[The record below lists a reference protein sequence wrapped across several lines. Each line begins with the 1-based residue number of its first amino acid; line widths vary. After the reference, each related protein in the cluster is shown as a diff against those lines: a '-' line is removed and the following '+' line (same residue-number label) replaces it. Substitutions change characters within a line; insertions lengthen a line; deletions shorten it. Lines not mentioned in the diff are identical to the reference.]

1 MDVMDTYVVVDL
13 ETTGHSVKSGDELI
27 EFAAVVVQGSEV
39 IERYSTLIRPSRP
52 IPPFIT
58 QLTTI
63 TDDAVADAPS
73 FEEVIPDIW
82 RMLDGRVFVAHNVSF
97 DLNFLNE
104 SLERAGY
111 MAFEG
116 RAIDTVELARIL
128 YPTLESH
135 ALEALAETFDL
146 VHTDAHRALS
156 DAEATAELFI
166 QMMGR
171 LRELP
176 VVTLKQLRQYATSW
190 ESHIE
195 STLDELI
202 VEIGIRPDDETTYDI
217 HRKIALRRLVD
228 PVVTEIEREPFEPFL
243 QRTIEETLPKM
254 FAQFEPRQSQFEM
267 MRHVYKALDDEET
280 LLVEAGTGT
289 GKTLAYLIPSAHH
302 ALETKRPV
310 VISTHTIQLQE
321 QLLTRDLP
329 IVQSL
334 FPDVTFTL
342 LKGRRN
348 YIDLRK
354 FELLLED
361 KQDGL
366 LMAMCKSMV
375 LVWLTETET
384 GDLEELSL
392 PGAATQGPASFKRLI
407 QADATNEFGRFDP
420 WYSRDFFT
428 RAVLRSKEA
437 DLIITNH
444 ALLFSDLQHQAGILP
459 SETPL
464 VLDEAHQVEEV
475 ASHHF
480 GVVFDAIQFDRLFKW
495 FGYAS
500 DGKFHAKV
508 LQLAD
513 LTAQA
518 EEAEAY
524 SQQIDTAIARVDEE
538 FEDLVTA
545 LHSLATKPDQR
556 QTIRFERESGIFRPI
571 QEVAKRVEDRL
582 RTLRT
587 TLRHLLRLLED
598 KKEHMTFKQRAVLN
612 DLKTFIGDVR
622 DLESVIYETML
633 TRDADTVSWVELNLG
648 NRKST
653 SVYTQPVEIGPLL
666 QERLFA
672 KRPTILTSATMTVS
686 GRFSFIERRLG
697 LDGQAVRK
705 VMLASPF
712 KFKEQ
717 AKLFVP
723 TDIPLINEV
732 SLPTFV
738 ERTAEAITQIAEVT
752 QGRMLVLFTSNE
764 LLRMTYESVKAQ
776 LDPTYTLL
784 AQGVSGGSRSRLTKQ
799 FKRMDQA
806 ILFGTAS
813 FWEGVDIPGEALTC
827 LVIVRLPFAPPDQPI
842 MQARSEKIEANGKSS
857 FFELSLPQA
866 VIRFKQGVGR
876 LIRSQDDYG
885 AIFVFDR
892 RVETTRY
899 GKQFITSLPKVD
911 RIDGPLDTAL
921 SELELF
927 LDEKDQTAERKD
939 RFR

>member
-1 MDVMDTYVVVDL
+1 MDVMDTYVIVDL

-63 TDDAVADAPS
+63 TDQDVASAPA
-73 FEEVIPDIW
+73 FEDVIPDIW
-82 RMLDGRVFVAHNVSF
+82 KMLDGRVFVAHNVSF

-104 SLERAGY
+104 SLELAGY
-111 MAFEG
+111 LPFQG

-135 ALEALAETFDL
+135 ALESLADTFGL

-166 QMMGR
+166 QQLNR
-171 LRELP
+171 LRTLP
-176 VVTLKQLRQYATSW
+176 VVTLKQLRRLSESWTSN
-190 ESHIE
+190 IE
-195 STLDELI
+195 PLLDDLI

-217 HRKIALRRLVD
+217 HRKIALRRLTDSFEPAV
-228 PVVTEIEREPFEPFL
+228 EREPFEPFL
-243 QRTIEETLPKM
+243 HRTIEETLPSL
-254 FAQFEPRQSQFEM
+254 FDQFEPRQSQFEM
-267 MRHVYKALDDEET
+267 MRHVYKALDDEAT
-280 LLVEAGTGT
+280 LLIEAGTGT

-310 VISTHTIQLQE
+310 VVSTHTIQLQE
-321 QLLTRDLP
+321 QLLNRDLP
-329 IVQSL
+329 IL
-334 FPDVTFTL
+334 KAIFPEIEFTL

-354 FELLLED
+354 FEMVLEETN
-361 KQDGL
+361 DGML
-366 LMAMCKSMV
+366 SAMCKAMV

-407 QADATNEFGRFDP
+407 QADAATDFGRFDP

-437 DLIITNH
+437 DIIVTNH

-459 SETPL
+459 TDTPL
-464 VLDEAHQVEEV
+464 ILDEAHQVEEV

-480 GVVFDAIQFDRLFKW
+480 GVTFDAIQFDRLFKW
-495 FGYAS
+495 FGYGA
-500 DGKFHAKV
+500 DGKFHSRL

-513 LTAQA
+513 LTSVSEETEAFSKETDQALAQ
-518 EEAEAY
+518 
-524 SQQIDTAIARVDEE
+524 VDVELD
-538 FEDLVTA
+538 DLLTA
-545 LHSLATKPDQR
+545 LQSLGKKKDQR
-556 QTIRFERESGIFRPI
+556 QTVRFEREGDVFRPI
-571 QEVAKRVEDRL
+571 REVAKRLENRL
-582 RTLRT
+582 RTLRMS
-587 TLRHLLRLLED
+587 LRQMLRLLDEH
-598 KKEHMTFKQRAVLN
+598 KEHMTFKQRAVIG
-612 DLKTFIGDVR
+612 DLKAFIGDVR
-622 DLESVIYETML
+622 EIESVLYETML
-633 TRDADTVSWVELNLG
+633 TRDDDAVSWVELNLA
-648 NRKST
+648 NRKLT

-666 QERLFA
+666 HERLFA

-686 GRFSFIERRLG
+686 GRFGFIERRLG
-697 LDGQAVRK
+697 LDGQDVRR
-705 VMLASPF
+705 VVLASPF
-712 KFKEQ
+712 DFKKQ

-723 TDIPLINEV
+723 SDIPLINEV
-732 SLPTFV
+732 PLPHFV
-738 ERTAEAITQIAEVT
+738 DQIAASIARIANVT
-752 QGRMLVLFTSNE
+752 KGRMLVLFTSNE
-764 LLRMTYESVKAQ
+764 LLRLTHEAVRHQ
-776 LDPTYTLL
+776 LDDAYTLL

-799 FKRMDQA
+799 FKRIDQS

-827 LVIVRLPFAPPDQPI
+827 LVIVRLPFAPPDQPVI
-842 MQARSEKIEANGKSS
+842 QARSEKIEATGKSS

-876 LIRSQDDYG
+876 LIRSKEDYG

-899 GKQFITSLPKVD
+899 GKQFLNSLPAVD
-911 RIDGPLDTAL
+911 RIEGSLETSLA
-921 SELELF
+921 ELELF
-927 LDEKDQTAERKD
+927 LDEKEETTLGNQR
-939 RFR
+939 

>member
-1 MDVMDTYVVVDL
+1 MDTYVIVDL

-27 EFAAVVVQGSEV
+27 EFAAVVVQEGEV

-63 TDDAVADAPS
+63 SDEDVSDAPT
-73 FEEVIPDIW
+73 FEDVIPDIW
-82 RMLDGRVFVAHNVSF
+82 KMLDGRVFVAHNVAF
-97 DLNFLNE
+97 DLTFLNE
-104 SLERAGY
+104 SLEQAGY
-111 MAFEG
+111 LAFQG

-135 ALEALAETFDL
+135 ALEALSDTFDL

-166 QMMGR
+166 RMLDRLRDLPMVTLKR
-171 LRELP
+171 LRELSE
-176 VVTLKQLRQYATSW
+176 SW
-190 ESHIE
+190 TSHIE
-195 STLDELI
+195 PLLDEIILE
-202 VEIGIRPDDETTYDI
+202 VGIRPDDETRFDI
-217 HRKIALRRLVD
+217 HRKIALRRPVD
-228 PVVTEIEREPFEPFL
+228 AFVPAIEREPFEPFL
-243 QRTIEETLPKM
+243 LRTIEETLPSL
-254 FAQFEPRQSQFEM
+254 FDQFEPRQSQFEM
-267 MRHVYKALDDEET
+267 MRHVYRALDDEET

-321 QLLTRDLP
+321 QLLNRDLP
-329 IVQSL
+329 VLRQI
-334 FPDVTFTL
+334 FPEIEFTL

-354 FELLLED
+354 FEMVLDESN
-361 KQDGL
+361 DGL
-366 LMAMCKSMV
+366 LASMCKAMV

-384 GDLEELSL
+384 GDLEELSF
-392 PGAATQGPASFKRLI
+392 PGSATQGPASFKRLI
-407 QADATNEFGRFDP
+407 QADASSDFGRFDP

-428 RAVLRSKEA
+428 KAVLRSKEA
-437 DLIITNH
+437 DLIVTNH

-459 SETPL
+459 TDTPL
-464 VLDEAHQVEEV
+464 ILDEAHQVEEV

-480 GVVFDAIQFDRLFKW
+480 GVRFDAIQFDRLFKW
-495 FGYAS
+495 FGYGA
-500 DGKFHAKV
+500 DGKFHSRII
-508 LQLAD
+508 QLAD
-513 LTAQA
+513 LTSVT
-518 EEAEAY
+518 EEAEAF
-524 SQQIDTAIARVDEE
+524 SQQIDSALARVEE
-538 FEDLVTA
+538 ELEDLLT
-545 LHSLATKPDQR
+545 SLQSLGKKKEPR
-556 QTIRFERESGIFRPI
+556 QTVRFEREAPTFRPI
-571 QEVAKRVEDRL
+571 REVANRLEDKL

-587 TLRHLLRLLED
+587 SLRHLHRLLD
-598 KKEHMTFKQRAVLN
+598 DRKEHMTFKQRALLG
-612 DLKTFIGDVR
+612 DLKTLIGDVR
-622 DLESVIYETML
+622 ELESVIYETML
-633 TRDADTVSWVELNLG
+633 THDDDAVSWVELNLG
-648 NRKST
+648 NRKLT

-666 QERLFA
+666 HERLFK

-686 GRFSFIERRLG
+686 GKFSFMERRLG
-697 LDGQAVRK
+697 LEGEPVRR
-705 VMLASPF
+705 VVLPSPF
-712 KFKEQ
+712 NFKDQ

-723 TDIPLINEV
+723 SDFPLINEV
-732 SLPTFV
+732 PLPQFV
-738 ERTAEAITQIAEVT
+738 DQTAQSIVQIANVT
-752 QGRMLVLFTSNE
+752 KGRMLVLFTSNE
-764 LLRMTYESVKAQ
+764 LLRLTYEQVKDH
-776 LDPTYTLL
+776 LDPSYTLL

-799 FKRMDQA
+799 FKRMEQS

-842 MQARSEKIEANGKSS
+842 MQARSEKIEAMGKSP

-876 LIRSQDDYG
+876 LIRSKGDYG
-885 AIFVFDR
+885 AVFVFDR

-899 GKQFITSLPKVD
+899 GKQFINSLPKVD
-911 RIDGPLDTAL
+911 RIEGTLETSL

-927 LDEKDQTAERKD
+927 LDEKEKSVARND
-939 RFR
+939 R

>member
-1 MDVMDTYVVVDL
+1 MDTYVIVDL

-27 EFAAVVVQGSEV
+27 EFAAVVVQEGEV

-63 TDDAVADAPS
+63 SDEDVSDAPT
-73 FEEVIPDIW
+73 FEDVIPDIW
-82 RMLDGRVFVAHNVSF
+82 KMLDGRVFVAHNVAF
-97 DLNFLNE
+97 DLTFLNE
-104 SLERAGY
+104 SLEQAGY
-111 MAFEG
+111 LAFQG

-135 ALEALAETFDL
+135 ALEALSDTFDL

-166 QMMGR
+166 RMFDRLRDLPMVTLKR
-171 LRELP
+171 LRELSE
-176 VVTLKQLRQYATSW
+176 SW
-190 ESHIE
+190 TSHIE
-195 STLDELI
+195 PLLDEMILE
-202 VEIGIRPDDETTYDI
+202 VGIRPDDETRFDI
-217 HRKIALRRLVD
+217 HRKIALRRPVD
-228 PVVTEIEREPFEPFL
+228 AFVPTTEREPFEPFL
-243 QRTIEETLPKM
+243 LRTIEETLPSL
-254 FAQFEPRQSQFEM
+254 FEQFEPRQSQFEM

-321 QLLTRDLP
+321 QLLNRDLP
-329 IVQSL
+329 VLRQI
-334 FPDVTFTL
+334 FPEIEFTL

-354 FELLLED
+354 FEMVLDESN
-361 KQDGL
+361 DGL
-366 LMAMCKSMV
+366 LASMCKAMV

-384 GDLEELSL
+384 GDLEELSF
-392 PGAATQGPASFKRLI
+392 PGSATQGPASFKRLI
-407 QADATNEFGRFDP
+407 QADASNDFGRFDP

-428 RAVLRSKEA
+428 KAVLRSKEA
-437 DLIITNH
+437 DLIVTNH

-459 SETPL
+459 TDTPL

-480 GVVFDAIQFDRLFKW
+480 GVTFDAIQFDRLFKW
-495 FGYAS
+495 FGYGA
-500 DGKFHAKV
+500 DGKFHSRII
-508 LQLAD
+508 QLAD
-513 LTAQA
+513 LTSVT
-518 EEAEAY
+518 EEAEAF
-524 SQQIDTAIARVDEE
+524 SQQIDSALARVEE
-538 FEDLVTA
+538 ELEDLLT
-545 LHSLATKPDQR
+545 SLQSLGKKKEPR
-556 QTIRFERESGIFRPI
+556 QTVRFEREGATFRPI
-571 QEVAKRVEDRL
+571 REVANRLEDKL

-587 TLRHLLRLLED
+587 SLRHLHRLLDER
-598 KKEHMTFKQRAVLN
+598 KEHMTFKQRALLG
-612 DLKTFIGDVR
+612 DLKTLIGDVR
-622 DLESVIYETML
+622 ELESVIYETML
-633 TRDADTVSWVELNLG
+633 TRDDDAVSWVELNLG
-648 NRKST
+648 NRKLT

-666 QERLFA
+666 HERLFK

-686 GRFSFIERRLG
+686 GKFSFMERRLG
-697 LDGQAVRK
+697 LEGEPVRR
-705 VMLASPF
+705 VVLPSPF
-712 KFKEQ
+712 NFKEQ

-723 TDIPLINEV
+723 SDFPLINEV
-732 SLPTFV
+732 PLPQFV
-738 ERTAEAITQIAEVT
+738 DQTAQSIVQIANVT
-752 QGRMLVLFTSNE
+752 KGRMLVLFTSNE
-764 LLRMTYESVKAQ
+764 LLRLTYEQVKDH
-776 LDPTYTLL
+776 LDPSYTLL

-799 FKRMDQA
+799 FKRMEQS

-813 FWEGVDIPGEALTC
+813 FWEGVDIPGDALTC

-842 MQARSEKIEANGKSS
+842 MQARSEKIEAMGKSP

-876 LIRSQDDYG
+876 LIRSKGDYG
-885 AIFVFDR
+885 AVFVFDR

-899 GKQFITSLPKVD
+899 GKQFINSLPKVD
-911 RIDGPLDTAL
+911 RIEGTLETSL

-927 LDEKDQTAERKD
+927 LDEKEKSVARND
-939 RFR
+939 R

>member
-1 MDVMDTYVVVDL
+1 MDTYVIVDL

-27 EFAAVVVQGSEV
+27 EFAAVVVQEGEV

-63 TDDAVADAPS
+63 SDADVSDAPL

-82 RMLDGRVFVAHNVSF
+82 KMLDGRVFVAHNVTF
-97 DLNFLNE
+97 DLTFLNE
-104 SLERAGY
+104 SLEQAGY
-111 MAFEG
+111 LPFQG

-135 ALEALAETFDL
+135 ALEALSDTFDL
-146 VHTDAHRALS
+146 LHTDAHRALS

-166 QMMGR
+166 RMLDRLRDLPIVTLKR
-171 LRELP
+171 LRELSESW
-176 VVTLKQLRQYATSW
+176 TSHV
-190 ESHIE
+190 EPL
-195 STLDELI
+195 LDDIILE
-202 VEIGIRPDDETTYDI
+202 VGIRPDDETRFDI
-217 HRKIALRRLVD
+217 HRKIALYRPSDSFV
-228 PVVTEIEREPFEPFL
+228 PAVEREPFEPFL
-243 QRTIEETLPKM
+243 LRTIEETLPSI
-254 FAQFEPRQSQFEM
+254 FEQFEPRQSQFEM

-321 QLLTRDLP
+321 QLLNRDLP
-329 IVQSL
+329 VLRQI
-334 FPDVTFTL
+334 FPEIEFTL

-354 FELLLED
+354 FEMVLDESN
-361 KQDGL
+361 DGVL
-366 LMAMCKSMV
+366 VSMCKAMV

-384 GDLEELSL
+384 GDLEELSF
-392 PGAATQGPASFKRLI
+392 PGSATQGPASFKRLI
-407 QADATNEFGRFDP
+407 QADASSEFGRFDP

-428 RAVLRSKEA
+428 KAVLRSKEA
-437 DLIITNH
+437 DLIVTNH

-459 SETPL
+459 TDTPL

-480 GVVFDAIQFDRLFKW
+480 GVTFDAIQFDRLFKW
-495 FGYAS
+495 FGYGA
-500 DGKFHAKV
+500 DGKFHSRII
-508 LQLAD
+508 QLAD
-513 LTAQA
+513 LTSVT
-518 EEAEAY
+518 EEAEAF
-524 SQQIDTAIARVDEE
+524 SQQIDGALAQVEE
-538 FEDLVTA
+538 ELEDLLTA
-545 LHSLATKPDQR
+545 LQSLSKKKEPR
-556 QTIRFERESGIFRPI
+556 QTVRFEREGATFRPI
-571 QEVAKRVEDRL
+571 REVANRLENKL

-587 TLRHLLRLLED
+587 SLRHLHRLLDER
-598 KKEHMTFKQRAVLN
+598 KEHMTFKQRALIS
-612 DLKTFIGDVR
+612 DLKTLIGDVR
-622 DLESVIYETML
+622 ELESVIYETML
-633 TRDADTVSWVELNLG
+633 TRDDDAVSWVELNLG
-648 NRKST
+648 NRKLT

-666 QERLFA
+666 HERLFK

-686 GRFSFIERRLG
+686 GKFSFMERRLG
-697 LDGQAVRK
+697 LEGEPVRR
-705 VMLASPF
+705 VVLPSPF
-712 KFKEQ
+712 NFREQ

-723 TDIPLINEV
+723 SDFPLINDV
-732 SLPTFV
+732 PLPQFV
-738 ERTAEAITQIAEVT
+738 DQTAQSIVQIANVT
-752 QGRMLVLFTSNE
+752 KGRMLVLFTSNE
-764 LLRMTYESVKAQ
+764 LLRLTYEQVKDH
-776 LDPTYTLL
+776 LDPSYTLL

-799 FKRMDQA
+799 FKRMEQS

-842 MQARSEKIEANGKSS
+842 MQARSEKIESLGKSP

-876 LIRSQDDYG
+876 LIRSKGDYG

-899 GKQFITSLPKVD
+899 GKQFINSLPKVD
-911 RIDGPLDTAL
+911 RIEGTLETSL

-927 LDEKDQTAERKD
+927 LDKKEKSVSRND
-939 RFR
+939 R

>member
-1 MDVMDTYVVVDL
+1 MDTYVIVDL

-27 EFAAVVVQGSEV
+27 EFAAVVVQEGEV

-63 TDDAVADAPS
+63 SDEDVSDAPT
-73 FEEVIPDIW
+73 FEDVIPDIW
-82 RMLDGRVFVAHNVSF
+82 KMLDGRVFVAHNVAF
-97 DLNFLNE
+97 DLTFLNE
-104 SLERAGY
+104 SLEQAGY
-111 MAFEG
+111 LAFQG

-135 ALEALAETFDL
+135 ALEALSDTFDL

-166 QMMGR
+166 RMLDRLRDLPMVTLKR
-171 LRELP
+171 LRELSE
-176 VVTLKQLRQYATSW
+176 SW
-190 ESHIE
+190 TSHIE
-195 STLDELI
+195 PLLDEIILE
-202 VEIGIRPDDETTYDI
+202 VGIRPDDETRFDI
-217 HRKIALRRLVD
+217 HRKIALRRPVD
-228 PVVTEIEREPFEPFL
+228 TFVPATEREPFEPFL
-243 QRTIEETLPKM
+243 LRTIEETLPSL
-254 FAQFEPRQSQFEM
+254 FDQFEPRQSQFEM

-321 QLLTRDLP
+321 QLLNRDLP
-329 IVQSL
+329 VLRQI
-334 FPDVTFTL
+334 FPEIEFTL

-354 FELLLED
+354 FEMVLDESN
-361 KQDGL
+361 DGL
-366 LMAMCKSMV
+366 LASMCKAMV

-384 GDLEELSL
+384 GDLEELSF
-392 PGAATQGPASFKRLI
+392 PGSATQGPASFKRLI
-407 QADATNEFGRFDP
+407 QADASSDFGRFDP

-428 RAVLRSKEA
+428 KAVLRSKEA
-437 DLIITNH
+437 DLIVTNH

-459 SETPL
+459 TDTPL

-480 GVVFDAIQFDRLFKW
+480 GVRFDAIQFDRLFKW
-495 FGYAS
+495 FGYGA
-500 DGKFHAKV
+500 DGKFHSRII
-508 LQLAD
+508 QLAD
-513 LTAQA
+513 LTSVT
-518 EEAEAY
+518 EEAEAF
-524 SQQIDTAIARVDEE
+524 SQQIDSALARVEE
-538 FEDLVTA
+538 ELEDLLT
-545 LHSLATKPDQR
+545 SLQSLSKKKEPR
-556 QTIRFERESGIFRPI
+556 QTVRFEREAPTFRPI
-571 QEVAKRVEDRL
+571 REVANRLEDKL

-587 TLRHLLRLLED
+587 SLRHLHRLLD
-598 KKEHMTFKQRAVLN
+598 DRKEHMTFKQRALLG
-612 DLKTFIGDVR
+612 DLKTLIGDVR
-622 DLESVIYETML
+622 ELESVIYETML
-633 TRDADTVSWVELNLG
+633 THDDDAVSWVELNLG
-648 NRKST
+648 NRKLT

-666 QERLFA
+666 HERLFK

-686 GRFSFIERRLG
+686 GKFSFMERRLG
-697 LDGQAVRK
+697 LEGEPVRR
-705 VMLASPF
+705 VVLPSPF
-712 KFKEQ
+712 NFKDQ

-723 TDIPLINEV
+723 SDFPLINEV
-732 SLPTFV
+732 PLPQFV
-738 ERTAEAITQIAEVT
+738 DQTAQSIVQIANVT
-752 QGRMLVLFTSNE
+752 KGRMLVLFTSNE
-764 LLRMTYESVKAQ
+764 LLRLTYEQVKDH
-776 LDPTYTLL
+776 LDPSYTLL

-799 FKRMDQA
+799 FKRMEQS

-842 MQARSEKIEANGKSS
+842 MQARSEKIEAMGKSP

-876 LIRSQDDYG
+876 LIRSKGDYG
-885 AIFVFDR
+885 AVFVFDR

-899 GKQFITSLPKVD
+899 GKQFINSLPKVD
-911 RIDGPLDTAL
+911 RIEGTLETSL

-927 LDEKDQTAERKD
+927 LDEKEKSVARND
-939 RFR
+939 R

>member
-1 MDVMDTYVVVDL
+1 MDTYVIVDL

-27 EFAAVVVQGSEV
+27 EFAAVVVQEGEV

-63 TDDAVADAPS
+63 SDEDVSDAPT
-73 FEEVIPDIW
+73 FEDVIPDIW
-82 RMLDGRVFVAHNVSF
+82 KMLDGRVFVAHNVAF
-97 DLNFLNE
+97 DLTFLNE
-104 SLERAGY
+104 SLEQAGY
-111 MAFEG
+111 LAFQG

-135 ALEALAETFDL
+135 ALEALSDTFDL

-166 QMMGR
+166 RMLDRLRDLPMVTLKR
-171 LRELP
+171 LRELSE
-176 VVTLKQLRQYATSW
+176 SW
-190 ESHIE
+190 TSHIE
-195 STLDELI
+195 PLLDEIILE
-202 VEIGIRPDDETTYDI
+202 VGIRPDDETRFDI
-217 HRKIALRRLVD
+217 HRKIALRRPVD
-228 PVVTEIEREPFEPFL
+228 AFVPATEREPFEPFL
-243 QRTIEETLPKM
+243 LRTIEETLPSL
-254 FAQFEPRQSQFEM
+254 FDQFEPRQSQFEM

-321 QLLTRDLP
+321 QLLNRDLP
-329 IVQSL
+329 VIRQI
-334 FPDVTFTL
+334 FPEIEFTL

-354 FELLLED
+354 FEMVLDESN
-361 KQDGL
+361 DGL
-366 LMAMCKSMV
+366 LASMCKAMV

-384 GDLEELSL
+384 GDLEELSF
-392 PGAATQGPASFKRLI
+392 PGSATQGPASFKRLI
-407 QADATNEFGRFDP
+407 QADASSDFGRFDP

-428 RAVLRSKEA
+428 KAVLRSKEA
-437 DLIITNH
+437 DLIVTNH

-459 SETPL
+459 TDTPL

-480 GVVFDAIQFDRLFKW
+480 GVTFDAIQFDRLFKW
-495 FGYAS
+495 FGYGA
-500 DGKFHAKV
+500 DGKFHSRII
-508 LQLAD
+508 QLAD
-513 LTAQA
+513 LTSVT
-518 EEAEAY
+518 EEAEAF
-524 SQQIDTAIARVDEE
+524 SQQIDSALARVEE
-538 FEDLVTA
+538 ELEDLLT
-545 LHSLATKPDQR
+545 SLQSLGKKKEPR
-556 QTIRFERESGIFRPI
+556 QTVRFEREGATFRPI
-571 QEVAKRVEDRL
+571 REVANRLEDKL

-587 TLRHLLRLLED
+587 SLRHLHRLLDER
-598 KKEHMTFKQRAVLN
+598 KEHMTFKQRALLG
-612 DLKTFIGDVR
+612 DLKTLIGDVR
-622 DLESVIYETML
+622 ELESVIYETML
-633 TRDADTVSWVELNLG
+633 TRDDDAVSWVELNLG
-648 NRKST
+648 NRKLT

-666 QERLFA
+666 HERLFK

-686 GRFSFIERRLG
+686 GKFSFMERRLG
-697 LDGQAVRK
+697 LEGEPVRR
-705 VMLASPF
+705 VVLPSPF
-712 KFKEQ
+712 NFKEQ

-723 TDIPLINEV
+723 SDFPLINEV
-732 SLPTFV
+732 PLPQFV
-738 ERTAEAITQIAEVT
+738 DQTAQSIVQIANVT
-752 QGRMLVLFTSNE
+752 KGRMLVLFTSNE
-764 LLRMTYESVKAQ
+764 LLRLTYEQVKDH
-776 LDPTYTLL
+776 LDPSYTLL

-799 FKRMDQA
+799 FKRMEQS

-842 MQARSEKIEANGKSS
+842 TQARSEKIEAMGKSP

-876 LIRSQDDYG
+876 LIRSKGDYG
-885 AIFVFDR
+885 GVFVFDR

-899 GKQFITSLPKVD
+899 GKQFINSLPKVD
-911 RIDGPLDTAL
+911 RIEGTLETSL

-927 LDEKDQTAERKD
+927 LDEKEKSVARND
-939 RFR
+939 R

>member
-1 MDVMDTYVVVDL
+1 MDVMDTYVIVDL

-63 TDDAVADAPS
+63 TNQDVAEAPT

-82 RMLDGRVFVAHNVSF
+82 KMLDGRIFVAHNVSF

-104 SLERAGY
+104 SLEQAGY
-111 MAFEG
+111 LPFQG

-135 ALEALAETFDL
+135 ALESLAETFDL

-156 DAEATAELFI
+156 DAEATAELFVRLVE
-166 QMMGR
+166 R
-171 LRELP
+171 LRALP
-176 VVTLKQLRQYATSW
+176 LVTLKQLRRLSELW
-190 ESHIE
+190 MSNVEPL
-195 STLDELI
+195 LDDLI
-202 VEIGIRPDDETTYDI
+202 IQVGIRADDETTYDI

-228 PVVTEIEREPFEPFL
+228 TFEPAVEREPFEPFL
-243 QRTIEETLPKM
+243 HRTIEETLPAL
-254 FAQFEPRQSQFEM
+254 FGQFEPRQSQFEM
-267 MRHVYKALDDEET
+267 MRHVYKALDDEAT
-280 LLVEAGTGT
+280 LLIEAGTGT

-310 VISTHTIQLQE
+310 VVSTHTIQLQE
-321 QLLTRDLP
+321 QLLNRDLP
-329 IVQSL
+329 IL
-334 FPDVTFTL
+334 KAIFPEIEFTL

-354 FELLLED
+354 FEMILEETN
-361 KQDGL
+361 DGL
-366 LMAMCKSMV
+366 LPAMCKAMV

-392 PGAATQGPASFKRLI
+392 PGAASQGPASFKRLI
-407 QADATNEFGRFDP
+407 QADAASDFGRFDP

-437 DLIITNH
+437 DIIVTNH

-459 SETPL
+459 TDTPL

-480 GVVFDAIQFDRLFKW
+480 GVTFDAIQFDRLFKW
-495 FGYAS
+495 FGYGA
-500 DGKFHAKV
+500 DGKFHSRV
-508 LQLAD
+508 LGLAD
-513 LTAQA
+513 LTAVA
-518 EEAEAY
+518 EEAEAF
-524 SQQIDTAIARVDEE
+524 SKATDQALARVDDELN
-538 FEDLVTA
+538 DLLTA
-545 LHSLATKPDQR
+545 LQSLGKKREQR
-556 QTIRFERESGIFRPI
+556 QTVRFEREGEPFRPI
-571 QEVAKRVEDRL
+571 REVAKRLEDRL

-587 TLRHLLRLLED
+587 TLRQLHRLLDEH
-598 KKEHMTFKQRAVLN
+598 KEHMTFKQRAVLS
-612 DLKTFIGDVR
+612 DLKAFLGDVR
-622 DLESVIYETML
+622 DIESVLYETML
-633 TRDADTVSWVELNLG
+633 TRDDDAVSWVELNLA
-648 NRKST
+648 NRKLT

-666 QERLFA
+666 HERLFA

-686 GRFSFIERRLG
+686 GRFGFIERRLG
-697 LDGQAVRK
+697 LDGENVRR
-705 VMLASPF
+705 VVLASPF
-712 KFKEQ
+712 DFKKQ

-723 TDIPLINEV
+723 SDIPLINEV
-732 SLPTFV
+732 PLPRFV
-738 ERTAEAITQIAEVT
+738 EQIADSIAQIANVT
-752 QGRMLVLFTSNE
+752 KGRMLVLFTSNE
-764 LLRMTYESVKAQ
+764 LLRLTHEAVKDQ
-776 LDPTYTLL
+776 LDEAYTLL

-799 FKRMDQA
+799 FKRIDQS

-827 LVIVRLPFAPPDQPI
+827 LIIVRLPFAPPDQPV
-842 MQARSEKIEANGKSS
+842 MQARSEKIEATGKSS

-876 LIRSQDDYG
+876 LIRSKEDYG

-899 GKQFITSLPKVD
+899 GKQFINSLPAVD
-911 RIDGPLDTAL
+911 RIDGSLETAL
-921 SELELF
+921 AELELF
-927 LDEKDQTAERKD
+927 LDEKEKTGLGNQR
-939 RFR
+939 

>member
-1 MDVMDTYVVVDL
+1 MDTYVIVDL

-27 EFAAVVVQGSEV
+27 EFAAVVVQEGEV

-63 TDDAVADAPS
+63 SDEDVSDAPT
-73 FEEVIPDIW
+73 FEDVIPDIW
-82 RMLDGRVFVAHNVSF
+82 KMLDGRVFVAHNVAF
-97 DLNFLNE
+97 DLTFLNE
-104 SLERAGY
+104 SLEQAGY
-111 MAFEG
+111 LAFQG

-135 ALEALAETFDL
+135 ALEALSDTFDL

-166 QMMGR
+166 RMLDRLRDLPMVTLKR
-171 LRELP
+171 LRELSE
-176 VVTLKQLRQYATSW
+176 SW
-190 ESHIE
+190 TSHIE
-195 STLDELI
+195 PLLDEIILE
-202 VEIGIRPDDETTYDI
+202 VGIRPDDETRFDI
-217 HRKIALRRLVD
+217 HRKIALRRPVD
-228 PVVTEIEREPFEPFL
+228 TFVPAIEREPFEPFL
-243 QRTIEETLPKM
+243 LRTIEETLPSL
-254 FAQFEPRQSQFEM
+254 FDQFEPRQSQFEM

-321 QLLTRDLP
+321 QLLNRDLP
-329 IVQSL
+329 VLRQI
-334 FPDVTFTL
+334 FPEIEFTL

-354 FELLLED
+354 FEMVLDESN
-361 KQDGL
+361 DGL
-366 LMAMCKSMV
+366 LASMCKAMV

-384 GDLEELSL
+384 GDLEELSF
-392 PGAATQGPASFKRLI
+392 PGSATQGPASFKRLI
-407 QADATNEFGRFDP
+407 QADASSDFGRFDP

-428 RAVLRSKEA
+428 KAVLRSKEA
-437 DLIITNH
+437 DLIVTNH

-459 SETPL
+459 TDTPL
-464 VLDEAHQVEEV
+464 ILDEAHQIEEV
-475 ASHHF
+475 ATHHF
-480 GVVFDAIQFDRLFKW
+480 GVRFDAIQFDRLFKW
-495 FGYAS
+495 FGYGS
-500 DGKFHAKV
+500 DGKFHSRII
-508 LQLAD
+508 QLAD
-513 LTAQA
+513 LTSVT
-518 EEAEAY
+518 EEAEAF
-524 SQQIDTAIARVDEE
+524 SQQIDSALARVEE
-538 FEDLVTA
+538 ELEDLLT
-545 LHSLATKPDQR
+545 SLQSLSKKKEPR
-556 QTIRFERESGIFRPI
+556 QTVRFEREAPTFRPI
-571 QEVAKRVEDRL
+571 REVANRLEDKL

-587 TLRHLLRLLED
+587 SLRHLHRLLDER
-598 KKEHMTFKQRAVLN
+598 KEHMTFKQRALLG
-612 DLKTFIGDVR
+612 DLKTLIGDVR
-622 DLESVIYETML
+622 ELESVIYETML
-633 TRDADTVSWVELNLG
+633 THDDDAVSWVELNLG
-648 NRKST
+648 NRKLT

-666 QERLFA
+666 HERLFK

-686 GRFSFIERRLG
+686 GKFSFMERRLG
-697 LDGQAVRK
+697 LEGEPVRR
-705 VMLASPF
+705 VILPSPF
-712 KFKEQ
+712 NFKDQ

-723 TDIPLINEV
+723 SDFPLINEV
-732 SLPTFV
+732 PLPQFV
-738 ERTAEAITQIAEVT
+738 DQTAQSIVQIANVT
-752 QGRMLVLFTSNE
+752 KGRMLVLFTSNE
-764 LLRMTYESVKAQ
+764 LLRLTYEQVKDH
-776 LDPTYTLL
+776 LDPSYTLL

-799 FKRMDQA
+799 FKRMEQS

-842 MQARSEKIEANGKSS
+842 MQARSEKIEAMGKSP

-876 LIRSQDDYG
+876 LIRSKGDYG
-885 AIFVFDR
+885 AVFVFDR

-899 GKQFITSLPKVD
+899 GKQFINSLPKVD
-911 RIDGPLDTAL
+911 RIEGTLETSL

-927 LDEKDQTAERKD
+927 LDEKEKSVPRND
-939 RFR
+939 R

>member
-1 MDVMDTYVVVDL
+1 MDTYVIVDL

-27 EFAAVVVQGSEV
+27 EFAAVVVQEGEV

-63 TDDAVADAPS
+63 SDEDVSDAPT
-73 FEEVIPDIW
+73 FEDVIPDIW
-82 RMLDGRVFVAHNVSF
+82 KMLDGRVFVAHNVAF
-97 DLNFLNE
+97 DLTFLNE
-104 SLERAGY
+104 SLEQAGY
-111 MAFEG
+111 LAFQG

-135 ALEALAETFDL
+135 ALEALSDTFDL

-166 QMMGR
+166 RMLDRLRDLPMVTLKR
-171 LRELP
+171 LRELSE
-176 VVTLKQLRQYATSW
+176 SW
-190 ESHIE
+190 TSHIE
-195 STLDELI
+195 PLLDEMILE
-202 VEIGIRPDDETTYDI
+202 VGIRPDDETRFDI
-217 HRKIALRRLVD
+217 HRKIALRRPVD
-228 PVVTEIEREPFEPFL
+228 AFVPTTEREPFEPFL
-243 QRTIEETLPKM
+243 LRTIEETLPSL
-254 FAQFEPRQSQFEM
+254 FDQFEPRQSQFEM

-321 QLLTRDLP
+321 QLLNRDLP
-329 IVQSL
+329 VLRQI
-334 FPDVTFTL
+334 FPEIEFTL

-354 FELLLED
+354 FEMVLDESN
-361 KQDGL
+361 DGL
-366 LMAMCKSMV
+366 LASMCKAMV

-384 GDLEELSL
+384 GDLEELSF
-392 PGAATQGPASFKRLI
+392 PGSATQGPASFKRLI
-407 QADATNEFGRFDP
+407 QADASNDFGRFDP

-428 RAVLRSKEA
+428 KAVLRSKEA
-437 DLIITNH
+437 DLIVTNH

-459 SETPL
+459 TDTPL

-480 GVVFDAIQFDRLFKW
+480 GVTFDAIQFDRLFKW
-495 FGYAS
+495 FGYGA
-500 DGKFHAKV
+500 DGKFHARII
-508 LQLAD
+508 QLAD
-513 LTAQA
+513 LTSVT
-518 EEAEAY
+518 EEAEAF
-524 SQQIDTAIARVDEE
+524 SQQIDSALARVEE
-538 FEDLVTA
+538 ELEDLLT
-545 LHSLATKPDQR
+545 SLQSLGKKKEPR
-556 QTIRFERESGIFRPI
+556 QTVRFEREGATFRPI
-571 QEVAKRVEDRL
+571 REVANRLEDKL

-587 TLRHLLRLLED
+587 SLRHLHRLLDER
-598 KKEHMTFKQRAVLN
+598 KEHMTFKQRALLG
-612 DLKTFIGDVR
+612 DLKTLIGDVR
-622 DLESVIYETML
+622 ELESVIYETML
-633 TRDADTVSWVELNLG
+633 TRDDDAVSWVELNLG
-648 NRKST
+648 NRKLT

-666 QERLFA
+666 HERLFK

-686 GRFSFIERRLG
+686 GKFSFMERRLG
-697 LDGQAVRK
+697 LEGEPVRR
-705 VMLASPF
+705 VVLPSPF
-712 KFKEQ
+712 NFKDQ
-717 AKLFVP
+717 TKLFVP
-723 TDIPLINEV
+723 SDFPLINEV
-732 SLPTFV
+732 PLPQFV
-738 ERTAEAITQIAEVT
+738 DQTAQSIVQIANVT
-752 QGRMLVLFTSNE
+752 KGRMLVLFTSNE
-764 LLRMTYESVKAQ
+764 LLRLTYEQVKDH
-776 LDPTYTLL
+776 LDPSYTLL

-799 FKRMDQA
+799 FKRMEQS

-842 MQARSEKIEANGKSS
+842 MQARSEKIEATGKSP

-876 LIRSQDDYG
+876 LIRSKGDYG
-885 AIFVFDR
+885 AVFVFDR

-899 GKQFITSLPKVD
+899 GKQFINSLPKVD
-911 RIDGPLDTAL
+911 RIEGTLETSL

-927 LDEKDQTAERKD
+927 LDEKEKSVARND
-939 RFR
+939 R

>member
-1 MDVMDTYVVVDL
+1 MDVMDTYVIVDL

-63 TDDAVADAPS
+63 TDDDVADAPT
-73 FEEVIPDIW
+73 FEEVIPEIW
-82 RMLDGRVFVAHNVSF
+82 KRLDGRIFVAHNVTF

-104 SLERAGY
+104 SLEQAGY
-111 MAFEG
+111 MRFEG

-135 ALEALAETFDL
+135 ALEALSGTFDL

-166 QMMGR
+166 RQIER
-171 LRELP
+171 LRDLP
-176 VVTLKQLRQYATSW
+176 VVTLKQLRRLSESWTSN
-190 ESHIE
+190 IE
-195 STLDELI
+195 PLLDELI
-202 VEIGIRPDDETTYDI
+202 VEVGIRPDDETNYDI
-217 HRKIALRRLVD
+217 HRKIALRRLIDSHVEA
-228 PVVTEIEREPFEPFL
+228 VEREPFEPFL
-243 QRTIEETLPKM
+243 HRTIEETLPSL
-254 FAQFEPRQSQFEM
+254 FHQFEPRQSQFEM
-267 MRHVYKALDDEET
+267 MRHVYKALDDEAT

-310 VISTHTIQLQE
+310 VVSTHTIQLQE
-321 QLLTRDLP
+321 QLLNRDLP
-329 IVQSL
+329 ILQAI
-334 FPDVTFTL
+334 FPEVAFTL

-354 FELLLED
+354 FEAVLEE
-361 KQDGL
+361 KTDGL
-366 LMAMCKSMV
+366 LTGMCKAMV

-407 QADATNEFGRFDP
+407 QADAASEFGRFDP

-437 DLIITNH
+437 DIIVTNH

-459 SETPL
+459 TDTPL

-480 GVVFDAIQFDRLFKW
+480 GVTFDALQFDRVFKW
-495 FGYAS
+495 FGYGA
-500 DGKFHAKV
+500 DGKFHSRL

-513 LTAQA
+513 LTSVSEETEAFSRDTDVALAGVDA
-518 EEAEAY
+518 EL
-524 SQQIDTAIARVDEE
+524 D
-538 FEDLVTA
+538 DLLTA
-545 LHSLATKPDQR
+545 LYSLGKKKEPR
-556 QTIRFERESGIFRPI
+556 QTVRFEREGNAFQPI
-571 QEVAKRVEDRL
+571 REVARRLESKL
-582 RTLRT
+582 RTLRMS
-587 TLRHLLRLLED
+587 LRQMHRLLDEH
-598 KKEHMTFKQRAVLN
+598 KEHMTFKQRAVIA
-612 DLKTFIGDVR
+612 DFKAFIGDVR
-622 DLESVIYETML
+622 ELESVLFETML
-633 TRDADTVSWVELNLG
+633 ARDDDSVSWVELNLA
-648 NRKST
+648 NRKLT

-666 QERLFA
+666 HERLFN

-686 GRFSFIERRLG
+686 GRFGFIERRLG
-697 LDGQAVRK
+697 LDGEDVRR
-705 VMLASPF
+705 VVLPSPF
-712 KFKEQ
+712 DFKRQ

-723 TDIPLINEV
+723 SDLPLINEV
-732 SLPTFV
+732 LLPQFV
-738 ERTAEAITQIAEVT
+738 EQTADAIAKIANVT
-752 QGRMLVLFTSNE
+752 KGRMLVLFTSNE
-764 LLRMTYESVKAQ
+764 LLRLTHEAVKDQ
-776 LDPTYTLL
+776 LDEAYTLL

-799 FKRMDQA
+799 FKRIDQS

-827 LVIVRLPFAPPDQPI
+827 LIIVRLPFAPPDQPV
-842 MQARSEKIEANGKSS
+842 MQARGEKIEATGKSS

-876 LIRSQDDYG
+876 LIRSKDDYG

-899 GKQFITSLPKVD
+899 GKQFLNSLPAVD
-911 RIDGPLDTAL
+911 RIEGPIETAL
-921 SELELF
+921 AELELF
-927 LDEKDQTAERKD
+927 LDDKAKTGLGND
-939 RFR
+939 R